1 MDDVFEMFGSFI
13 LSRRDSLDERIDLLI
28 PSVPDGMALE
38 GLLGPEGIKDGALT
52 EVRIRSIS
60 DFRKMTPRNLIM
72 ELPRLSRREIAKILG
87 ECMRAVSLGASAPAF
102 SVDDPLVAWIAE
114 LDHEWRRIL
123 LHELCPDESQ
133 RNVHR
138 GAMQSSM
145 PGRMQ
150 EVSEDIRQQFEND
163 VAESSDLAAVTEDFD
178 HAVAAPVLR
187 GSLVNRLPWLEKV
200 VPGSEANSLSVLS
213 ILRKVSVDGE
223 WIYRGDLHQE
233 RRLTLEALGI
243 ELDEVM
249 SVDVSRRILS
259 RQGRDGADLD
269 SWLQYCGLVNVNGQL
284 SFHESGVDDRASG
297 DKSPAGTSLEGNCE
311 SSAREPDLNSFAEEA
326 RASAGAN
333 ANPAHGRLSDIRT
346 WARQNGYEVADR
358 GRIPQVIREAYDA
371 AVDASQSSAHQEDLA
386 ASFGAV
392 RKGHSSLLSELD
404 SLASMLSRDDSGV
417 TLGSLLEGGEQLPAH
432 AQEIVYRILG
442 AKLSGNSWVVDAT
455 SAIEINTIDGE
466 DGEAGCENPRRGT
479 LKGRAWD
486 VLKEANHPLSFA
498 LLVSRMGGVVNER
511 SLRVQLGPDPRFTR
525 SDIDSWAL
533 AEWNLR
539 PYTSVRELVEEE
551 IDKAGGSVSSEQLVH
566 DLMQTFSIRE
576 STVRQVISSP
586 PFTARGGS
594 VRRLSDSV
602 QGEDQYGAPVQQE
615 KVVGENVGGEL
626 ARDLGLDF

>member
-13 LSRRDSLDERIDLLI
+13 LSRRESLDERIGLLI

-38 GLLGPEGIKDGALT
+38 GLLGPEGIRDGALA

-87 ECMRAVSLGASAPAF
+87 ECMRAACLGASASPAL
-102 SVDDPLVAWIAE
+102 SVDDPLVAWIAD
-114 LDHEWRRIL
+114 LDHDKRRIL
-123 LHELCPDESQ
+123 LHELCAGEPQ
-133 RNVHR
+133 QVVPCV
-138 GAMQSSM
+138 AVQSAM

-150 EVSEDIRQQFEND
+150 ELSEVIRRQFENA
-163 VAESSDLAAVTEDFD
+163 VAESSDLAAVTESFD

-187 GSLVNRLPWLEKV
+187 GSLLNQLPWLEKV
-200 VPGSEANSLSVLS
+200 VHGSEVHSLSVIS
-213 ILRKVSVDGE
+213 ILREVSVDGE
-223 WIYRGDLHQE
+223 WVYRGDLHQE
-233 RRLTLEALGI
+233 RRLTLEVLGI

-249 SVDVSRRILS
+249 SVDVCRRILS
-259 RQGRDGADLD
+259 RQGRDGVDLD
-269 SWLQYCGLVNVNGQL
+269 SWLDYCGLTNVNGQL
-284 SFHESGVDDRASG
+284 SLRKSEVADPATG
-297 DKSPAGTSLEGNCE
+297 DQSSAGKPLDGNGE
-311 SSAREPDLNSFAEEA
+311 SSARELDSNAFAGEA
-326 RASAGAN
+326 RDSAEVN
-333 ANPAHGRLSDIRT
+333 VNLAHGRVPDIRT
-346 WARQNGYEVADR
+346 WARQRGYEVADR

-371 AVDASQSSAHQEDLA
+371 AVDASRSSAPQEDLVATSA
-386 ASFGAV
+386 AIRG
-392 RKGHSSLLSELD
+392 GHRTLLSELD
-404 SLASMLSRDDSGV
+404 SLASTLSREDSGV
-417 TLGSLLEGGEQLPAH
+417 TLGSLLEGREQLSAH

-455 SAIEINTIDGE
+455 SAIESGTIDGE
-466 DGEAGCENPRRGT
+466 ASCENPRRGT

-486 VLKEANHPLSFA
+486 ILKEAEHPLSLA
-498 LLVSRMGGVVNER
+498 LLVSRMGGIVNER

-533 AEWNLR
+533 TEWNLR

-551 IDKAGGSVSSEQLVH
+551 IDKASGSVSSEQLVH
-566 DLMQTFSIRE
+566 DLMRDFSIKE

-602 QGEDQYGAPVQQE
+602 QGEDQYKASGQQE
-615 KVVGENVGGEL
+615 RVVGESVGGEL

>member
-13 LSRRDSLDERIDLLI
+13 LSRRESLDERIGLLI

-38 GLLGPEGIKDGALT
+38 GLLGLEGIRDGALT
-52 EVRIRSIS
+52 GVRIPSIS
-60 DFRKMTPRNLIM
+60 DLRKMTPRNLIM

-87 ECMRAVSLGASAPAF
+87 ECMRAASLGTSAPAF
-102 SVDDPLVAWIAE
+102 SVDDPLVAWIAD
-114 LDHEWRRIL
+114 LDRGGRRIL
-123 LHELCPDESQ
+123 LHELCADELQ
-133 RNVHR
+133 RIVHR
-138 GAMQSSM
+138 GAAQSLT

-150 EVSEDIRQQFEND
+150 ELSEVIRQQFENA
-163 VAESSDLAAVTEDFD
+163 VAESSDLAAVTENFD

-200 VPGSEANSLSVLS
+200 VPGSEINSLSVLS
-213 ILRKVSVDGE
+213 ILRGVSVDGE
-223 WIYRGDLHQE
+223 WIYRGDLYQE

-243 ELDEVM
+243 EPDEVM

-259 RQGRDGADLD
+259 RQGRDGVNLD
-269 SWLQYCGLVNVNGQL
+269 SWLDYCGLTNVNGQL
-284 SFHESGVDDRASG
+284 SLRKSEVDDRASW
-297 DKSPAGTSLEGNCE
+297 DQPPAGNSLEGNGE
-311 SSAREPDLNSFAEEA
+311 SSAREPGLNTFAGEV
-326 RASAGAN
+326 RASAEVN
-333 ANPAHGRLSDIRT
+333 VNQAHGRVSDIRT

-371 AVDASQSSAHQEDLA
+371 AVDVSRSSAPQQALV
-386 ASFGAV
+386 ASSGVV
-392 RKGHSSLLSELD
+392 REGHSSLLSELD
-404 SLASMLSRDDSGV
+404 SLASTLSRDDSGV
-417 TLGSLLEGGEQLPAH
+417 TLGTILEGREQLSAH

-455 SAIEINTIDGE
+455 SATEINTIDGE
-466 DGEAGCENPRRGT
+466 DGEAGCESPRRGT
-479 LKGRAWD
+479 LKSRAWD
-486 VLKEANHPLSFA
+486 ILKETNHPLSFA
-498 LLVSRMGGVVNER
+498 LLVSRMGGGVNER

-551 IDKAGGSVSSEQLVH
+551 IDKAGGSVASEQLVH
-566 DLMQTFSIRE
+566 DLMQAFSIKE
-576 STVRQVISSP
+576 STLRQVISSH

-602 QGEDQYGAPVQQE
+602 QGEDEYRASGQQE
-615 KVVGENVGGEL
+615 RVAGETVGGEL